1 MGRLTLGNFREAVAV
16 HGWKLTPQR
25 IAIVEY
31 VSNALHHPTAEDI
44 CIHVNERF
52 PMTSRATVYNTLHL
66 LRDYG
71 LLQEINEAGVIRFD
85 PNIRE
90 HHHFICT
97 GCGSVRDIPQELVS
111 IVFSADATDFEPND
125 IEVVV
130 RGRCVVC
137 KSLGHVPVSAN

>member
-1 MGRLTLGNFREAVAV
+1 MGRLTLENFREAVAV
-16 HGWKLTPQR
+16 KGWKLTPQR

-71 LLQEINEAGVIRFD
+71 LLQEINEAGGIRFD

-97 GCGSVRDIPQELVS
+97 SCSSVRDIPQELVNIS
-111 IVFSADATDFEPND
+111 FSADATDFEAND

-137 KSLGHVPVSAN
+137 KSLGHVPVSTS

>member
-1 MGRLTLGNFREAVAV
+1 MGRLTLENFRAAVAAQ
-16 HGWKLTPQR
+16 GWKLTPQR

-31 VSNALHHPTAEDI
+31 VANALHHPTAEYI

-52 PMTSRATVYNTLHL
+52 PMTSRATVYNTMHL

-85 PNIRE
+85 PNIRD

-97 GCGSVRDIPQELVS
+97 SCGSVRDIPQELVK
-111 IVFSADATDFEPND
+111 IAFSAEMTDFEANEV
-125 IEVVV
+125 EVVV

-137 KSLGHVPVSAN
+137 KSLGNVFVATS

>member
-1 MGRLTLGNFREAVAV
+1 MGRLTLDGFREAVAV
-16 HGWKLTPQR
+16 QGWKMTPQR

-31 VSNALHHPTAEDI
+31 VSNSLHHPTAEDI

-85 PNIRE
+85 PNIRD
-90 HHHFICT
+90 HHHFGHEFQSLFNQQILI
-97 GCGSVRDIPQELVS
+97 GVGSQDGSGE
-111 IVFSADATDFEPND
+111 
-125 IEVVV
+125 
-130 RGRCVVC
+130 
-137 KSLGHVPVSAN
+137 K

>member
-1 MGRLTLGNFREAVAV
+1 MGRLTLENFRAAVAAQ
-16 HGWKLTPQR
+16 GWKLTPQR

-31 VSNALHHPTAEDI
+31 VANALHHPTAEDI

-85 PNIRE
+85 PNIRD

-97 GCGSVRDIPQELVS
+97 SCGSVRDIPQELVK
-111 IVFSADATDFEPND
+111 IAFSAEMTDFEAYEV
-125 IEVVV
+125 EVVV

-137 KSLGHVPVSAN
+137 KSLGHVPIPAN